1 MDVRQLKS
9 EAEVLTAEE
18 AQNLLQEAIKV
29 LKRERDEGGYPG
41 EKIKG
46 GLVELSPEGKVIVV
60 GDLHGDLDSLTTI
73 LKQSGFLKRV
83 GEEKIYLVFLGDYG
97 DRGQKTPEVYWVI
110 LRLKT
115 ALPHNVILL
124 RGNHEPPEWLMP
136 YPHDFPSHLR
146 WRFSNEWI
154 KIYRLFMKAFQLMP
168 HVAYSEGS
176 YFFVH
181 GGVPTNA
188 LYIDELRN
196 PSNKVL
202 EDLLWNDP
210 IDEEGIAPSWRGAG
224 HFFGIDITKRF
235 LQANNLKIVIRGH
248 EPCNGYQLRQGG
260 LVLTLFSRLGEPYY
274 NLTASTVKIKNL
286 KSYSGVGD
294 LEFISISI

>member
-1 MDVRQLKS
+1 MTLKELLNEIS
-9 EAEVLTAEE
+9 KISNNVDLEI
-18 AQNLLQEAIKV
+18 NLLTQYLEYLDNLNKYLNCNGGVVKLDLGRPAIV
-29 LKRERDEGGYPG
+29 F
-41 EKIKG
+41 
-46 GLVELSPEGKVIVV
+46 
-60 GDLHGDLDSLTTI
+60 GDIHGDYTTFIKFLDKINVIEFLESGGI
-73 LKQSGFLKRV
+73 L
-83 GEEKIYLVFLGDYG
+83 IFLGDYI
-97 DRGQKTPEVYWVI
+97 DRGPQQIESINMVYKLQLEYPNQVI
-110 LRLKT
+110 
-115 ALPHNVILL
+115 AL